1 MKNKNSLNII
11 SVILCTFI
19 GAGFASGKEIYN
31 FFGRFGIAGILGIFL
46 SGVLTGLIIFITI
59 KISKNFKI
67 ENNVKF
73 MEKIKAPG
81 IMYNIVNIF
90 LLISFY
96 IMIAGFA
103 GYFKQ
108 EFNISLYIASG
119 VLCFLLYI
127 ALINQIEGIV
137 KINTYIAPILLSIMI
152 YVCIKYGKGNEN
164 IIYENVNWERAIF
177 NAVLYS
183 SYNSIILIPIL
194 VSLSKFVNSKKENVQ
209 ISALSALIIII
220 LTFGIYQVL
229 INSNLDI
236 STIELPVVAI
246 IDNKVEKV
254 LYSIAIETAI
264 FTSAIS
270 AGYGVLEN
278 LSKRTKENR
287 KKYRFIVGLICILGI
302 PISAI
307 GFGNLVNTLYPV
319 FGVLGLVQIILM
331 FKVRKKI

>member
-31 FFGRFGIAGILGIFL
+31 FFGRFGRAGIFGIFL
-46 SGVLTGLIIFITI
+46 SGILTGLIIFITI
-59 KISKNFKI
+59 KISKNSKI

-73 MEKIKAPG
+73 MEKIKAPK

-108 EFNISLYIASG
+108 EFNVPLYIASG
-119 VLCFLLYI
+119 ALCLLLYI
-127 ALINQIEGIV
+127 TLINQIEGIV
-137 KINTYIAPILLSIMI
+137 KINTYIAPILISIMI
-152 YVCIKYGKGNEN
+152 YICIKYGKEN
-164 IIYENVNWERAIF
+164 GKLICENVNLVRSIF
-177 NAVLYS
+177 NAVLYF

-194 VSLSKFVNSKKENVQ
+194 VSLSKFVTSKKENIK
-209 ISALSALIIII
+209 ISALSAIIIII

-229 INSNLDI
+229 INSNLNI
-236 STIELPVVAI
+236 EIIELPVVAI
-246 IDNKVEKV
+246 INNNLEKI

-270 AGYGVLEN
+270 AGYGVIEN
-278 LSKRTKENR
+278 LSKKTKDNR
-287 KKYRFIVGLICILGI
+287 KKYRFIVGVICILGI

-307 GFGNLVNTLYPV
+307 GFGNLVNTLYPM
-319 FGVLGLVQIILM
+319 FGVYGLVQIILM
-331 FKVRKKI
+331 FKVREKI